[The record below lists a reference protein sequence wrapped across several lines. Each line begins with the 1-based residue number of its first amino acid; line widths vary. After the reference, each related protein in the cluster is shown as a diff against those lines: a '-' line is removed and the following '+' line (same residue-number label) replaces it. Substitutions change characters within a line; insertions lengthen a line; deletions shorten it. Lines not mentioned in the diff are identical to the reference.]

1 MNCWKFFFNSSD
13 IGKMSS
19 SPQWNHTLLNVDQAT
34 KQWATTGAA
43 QVTLGR
49 TKTVSWF
56 VAINAFN
63 KISYDFS
70 WQLDIYIHPIHT
82 TQLLLKWWTI
92 LLWSALYPIYHTLLS
107 LLSFEIVIFLDC
119 REMPAKKRRKVPH
132 ISLKLAYVSKLMQ
145 PLPRSQYHSFH
156 QYLKWLYVVQ
166 KPIYQFILTWR
177 QLDWVLLF

>member
-82 TQLLLKWWTI
+82 TQLLLEWWTI
-92 LLWSALYPIYHTLLS
+92 LLWSALYTIYHTLLS

-119 REMPAKKRRKVPH
+119 REMPAKKRRKEGRSH
-132 ISLKLAYVSKLMQ
+132 IFPWNWPTSASWCNPCQ
-145 PLPRSQYHSFH
+145 DPNTTHSTS
-156 QYLKWLYVVQ
+156 
-166 KPIYQFILTWR
+166 TWSGYM
-177 QLDWVLLF
+177 